1 MSRIDIDYRDT
12 INEDCLVCDAN
23 KRKESRDDGGLCLRV
38 RSTIDGLP
46 LRCVGGWGRDKVYR
60 LLQYLGIFTQGMK
73 NQYRLHYIEL
83 CSGPG
88 RVIDKENRNEFDGT
102 AIALL
107 RHPHAKLLTDATFI
121 DIDDGVLEALKER
134 IDKLGQSSPVTHI
147 VKGDYNSVVSIDDA
161 IRHIP
166 SNDLCLVFV
175 DPTDLSVPFTTLAHL
190 ADSLG
195 RADLIINVAD
205 GTDFVRN
212 AKKAIEKDGPVRKK
226 YERFLGAP
234 GFFES
239 DEVRKLSTEK
249 DLKLAFLR
257 QLEKGLEG
265 LGYKHFD
272 REPIKHYY
280 GLLFATKHERGL
292 DFWKKAQRISPDGQ
306 RSLFA

>member
-1 MSRIDIDYRDT
+1 MRIEIDYRDS
-12 INEDCLVCDAN
+12 INNECLACGPD
-23 KRKESRDDGGLCLRV
+23 KRKDTCDDGGLCERIQ
-38 RSTIDGLP
+38 STLDGLP

-60 LLQYLGIFTQGMK
+60 LLQYLGIFAPGMK
-73 NQYRLHYIEL
+73 KHFKLHYIEL

-88 RVIDKENRNEFDGT
+88 RVIDRQSRNEFDGT

-107 RHPHAKLLTDATFI
+107 RHRHASLLADATFI
-121 DIDDGVLEALKER
+121 DIDDDVLCTLQKR
-134 IDKLGQSSPVTHI
+134 IDQLEQTAPVTYV
-147 VKGDYNSVVSIDDA
+147 VKGDYNSAESIDDA

-166 SNDLCLVFV
+166 CDDLCLVFI
-175 DPTDLSVPFTTLAHL
+175 DPTDLSLPFSTISHI

-234 GFFES
+234 GFFER
-239 DEVRKLSTEK
+239 ENVRACTSEK
-249 DLKLAFLR
+249 ELKAAFLR
-257 QLEKGLEG
+257 QLEHGLSE

-272 REPIKHYY
+272 RESIKHYY

-292 DFWKKAQRISPDGQ
+292 DFWKKSQKIPPDGQ
-306 RSLFA
+306 RSLFT